1 VTRHR
6 NENKLRAAL
15 EDIWRNT
22 RPEAISRLAA
32 LESFLEKQRS
42 GRADD
47 ECLDAA
53 RTAAHRLAG
62 VLGMFG
68 LEEGSSCAARI
79 EGLLW
84 QEPVSDTVLLG
95 DLVHHLRHL
104 MEGKPASMKTQERR
118 DL

>member
-15 EDIWRNT
+15 EEIWRNT

-32 LESFLEKQRS
+32 LESFLEKLLS

-68 LEEGSSCAARI
+68 LEESSSCAAKI

-84 QEPVSDTVLLG
+84 QESVSDAVLLE
-95 DLVHHLRHL
+95 DLVHQLRHL
-104 MEGKPASMKTQERR
+104 LEGKPASMKTQEKR